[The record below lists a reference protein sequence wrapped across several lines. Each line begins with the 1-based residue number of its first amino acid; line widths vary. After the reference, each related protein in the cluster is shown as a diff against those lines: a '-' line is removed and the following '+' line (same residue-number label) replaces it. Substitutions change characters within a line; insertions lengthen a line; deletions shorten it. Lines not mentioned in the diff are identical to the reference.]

1 MGSMPIRRVQS
12 LSSGQ
17 GRLARMLKRMDAVT
31 SWVEQTYSFFLVAG
45 CRRRRAEARGGC
57 LGALDVLLEGLAGEL
72 GEGDP
77 AVAGQGIGL
86 LAQLG
91 GDAEADVG

>member
-1 MGSMPIRRVQS
+1 MSVVVSTRAWSRELELRPSI
-12 LSSGQ
+12 SG
-17 GRLARMLKRMDAVT
+17 GVCSRLR
-31 SWVEQTYSFFLVAG
+31 
-45 CRRRRAEARGGC
+45 
-57 LGALDVLLEGLAGEL
+57 LGTLDVVLERLAGEL

-77 AVAGQGIGL
+77 AVAGEGIGL